1 MIRVFLVLASALLLT
16 SCASMQDM
24 SKHGITVSPHQVA
37 VINETDSLQVFFIGE
52 ESDDLFETRMEPG
65 QTWISPNYTGRP
77 HIRLYIGE
85 KYEEYLLMPGLLYR
99 IYWDNRKKRPDIK
112 MYSSR

>member
-1 MIRVFLVLASALLLT
+1 MLRVFLVLASALLIS
-16 SCASMQDM
+16 SCASMQDI
-24 SKHGITVSPHQVA
+24 SKHGITISPHQVA
-37 VINETDSLQVFFIGE
+37 VINETDSVQVFFIGE

-65 QTWISPNYTGRP
+65 KTWISPGFSGRP